1 MKPLTD
7 INWLKENE
15 TGIKNLLPETWT
27 HVQNVSVLKIGF
39 GLKLLGVNWQTEDE
53 LSKILVY
60 LTHLGMIER
69 DKMLIRRS
77 PNTIFVRRGSY
88 R

>member
-15 TGIKNLLPETWT
+15 TDIKNLLPETWT
-27 HVQNVSVLKIGF
+27 HVQNISVLKIGF

-60 LTHLGMIER
+60 LIRLGMIER

-77 PNTIFVRRGSY
+77 HNTVCDRRGP
-88 R
+88 